1 MNEEDIK
8 IIVGG
13 PAGSG
18 AMSLG
23 ISIGRAIKRHGW
35 YVYVYDDH
43 PSLIKGGHNMVH
55 IRASKDK
62 IHSQRKG
69 ADILIALDKLS
80 IERHIDEIFEGG
92 IVIYNST
99 IDKSIPKR
107 DDITYVSVNF
117 ARILN
122 ELGHIK
128 YYNMVALGVVARVLN
143 MNKKVVENVI
153 KDTFKSKGKDV
164 VSENVKAMI
173 YGYNEVKNVKY
184 SKEIE
189 LIKEDKERLF
199 MNGNESATIGA
210 IKSGVKFVGMYPMT
224 PTSPILTYMSKY
236 EKNKRIIVKQTED
249 EIAAINSAIG
259 ASFSGVRSL
268 VATSGGGFSLMV
280 EALGMAGMMELP
292 IVVIEGQRASPSTGM
307 PTYTEQGDLRFVLHA
322 SQGEFPRVVVS
333 PGDVEETFYVV
344 FDAFNI
350 ADRLQV
356 PVIVLMDKHLCSVH
370 ETIERFNTKL
380 LKINRGKFLTKEEA
394 EKIKEYKRYDTK
406 MDDGISYRTIPSYPN
421 TMYVSSSYEHD
432 DTGFTTED
440 AEIRKKQMEKRM
452 KKLDYLDREIYRI
465 RVYETS
471 NPQINLVC
479 WGSTKMACMEAQ
491 KMLLN
496 EGIGSRVLHY
506 LYLHP
511 FPYEDSMKYL
521 SELPSL
527 LVELNYTG
535 QLSGLIREHTGIEIK
550 HKYLKYDGRPFYPE
564 DIVERVKE
572 ILR

>member
-1 MNEEDIK
+1 MNEEDVK

-23 ISIGRAIKRHGW
+23 VIIGRAIKRHGW
-35 YVYVYDDH
+35 YVYAYDDY

-62 IHSQRKG
+62 IYAQRKG

-80 IERHIDEIFEGG
+80 VEKHLNDVFKDGVIIHNSNIEK
-92 IVIYNST
+92 T
-99 IDKSIPKR
+99 IPKR

-117 ARILN
+117 TRILN

-128 YYNMVALGVVARVLN
+128 YYNMVALGVVAKVLN

-153 KDTFKSKGKDV
+153 KDTFKSKGKDIV
-164 VSENVKAMI
+164 DENIKAMA
-173 YGYNEVKNVKY
+173 YGYDEVGDVKY

-189 LIKEDKERLF
+189 LIKEDKKRLF
-199 MNGNESATIGA
+199 INGNESATLGA
-210 IKSGVKFVGMYPMT
+210 IKSGVKYVGMYPMT

-236 EKNKRIIVKQTED
+236 EKDKKIIVKQTED

-280 EALGMAGMMELP
+280 EALGMAGIMELP
-292 IVVIEGQRASPSTGM
+292 IVIIEGQRASPSTGM

-350 ADRLQV
+350 ADQLQI

-370 ETIERFNTKL
+370 ETVDRFNTTS
-380 LKINRGKFLTKEEA
+380 LKIDRGKFLTEEEA
-394 EKIKEYKRYDTK
+394 KKIKEYKRYDTN

-432 DTGFTTED
+432 DTGFTSED
-440 AEIRKKQMEKRM
+440 TEIRNKQMEKRM
-452 KKLDYLDREIYRI
+452 KKINFLDKDIYKI
-465 RVYETS
+465 RVYETH
-471 NPQINLVC
+471 NPIINLVC

-491 KMLLN
+491 RMLLD
-496 EGIGSRVLHY
+496 EGIGSRILHY

-511 FPYEDSMKYL
+511 FPSDDSIKYL

-527 LVELNYTG
+527 LVESNYTS
-535 QLSGLIREHTGIEIK
+535 QLGGLIREHTGIEIK
-550 HKYLKYDGRPFYPE
+550 NRYLKYDGRPFYPE
-564 DIVERVKE
+564 DIVNKVKE
-572 ILR
+572 VLR

>member
-1 MNEEDIK
+1 MNEEDVK

-23 ISIGRAIKRHGW
+23 VIIGRAIKRHGW
-35 YVYVYDDH
+35 YVYAYDDY

-62 IHSQRKG
+62 IYAQRKG

-80 IERHIDEIFEGG
+80 VEKHLNDVFKDGVIIHNSNIEK
-92 IVIYNST
+92 T
-99 IDKSIPKR
+99 IPKR

-117 ARILN
+117 TRILN

-128 YYNMVALGVVARVLN
+128 YYNMVALGVVAKVLN

-153 KDTFKSKGKDV
+153 KDTFKSKGKDIV
-164 VSENVKAMI
+164 DENIKAMA
-173 YGYNEVKNVKY
+173 YGYDEVGDVKY

-189 LIKEDKERLF
+189 LIKEDKKRLF
-199 MNGNESATIGA
+199 INGNESATLGA
-210 IKSGVKFVGMYPMT
+210 IKSGVKYVGMYPMT

-236 EKNKRIIVKQTED
+236 EKDKKIIVKQTED

-280 EALGMAGMMELP
+280 EALGMAGIMELP
-292 IVVIEGQRASPSTGM
+292 IVIIEGQRASPSTGM

-350 ADRLQV
+350 ADQLQI

-370 ETIERFNTKL
+370 ETVDRFNTTS
-380 LKINRGKFLTKEEA
+380 LKIDRGKFLTEEEA
-394 EKIKEYKRYDTK
+394 KKIKEYKRYDTN

-432 DTGFTTED
+432 DTGFTSED
-440 AEIRKKQMEKRM
+440 TEIRNEQMEKRM
-452 KKLDYLDREIYRI
+452 KKINFLDKDIYKI
-465 RVYETS
+465 RVYETH
-471 NPQINLVC
+471 NPIINLVC

-491 KMLLN
+491 RMLLD
-496 EGIGSRVLHY
+496 EGIGSRILHY

-511 FPYEDSMKYL
+511 FPSDDSIKYL

-527 LVELNYTG
+527 LVESNYTS
-535 QLSGLIREHTGIEIK
+535 QLGGLIREHTGIEIK
-550 HKYLKYDGRPFYPE
+550 NRYLKYDGRPFYPE
-564 DIVERVKE
+564 DIVNKVKE
-572 ILR
+572 VLR